1 MLNESI
7 LVNQLLIK
15 NRLVMP
21 PMATGKSNSNGSISE
36 ELCDY
41 YDEKSLGGYIG
52 LIITEHSYIL
62 QQGKASAGQMSMD

>member
-21 PMATGKSNSNGSISE
+21 PMATGKSNSNGSIVN
-36 ELCDY
+36 D
-41 YDEKSLGGYIG
+41 
-52 LIITEHSYIL
+52 
-62 QQGKASAGQMSMD
+62 